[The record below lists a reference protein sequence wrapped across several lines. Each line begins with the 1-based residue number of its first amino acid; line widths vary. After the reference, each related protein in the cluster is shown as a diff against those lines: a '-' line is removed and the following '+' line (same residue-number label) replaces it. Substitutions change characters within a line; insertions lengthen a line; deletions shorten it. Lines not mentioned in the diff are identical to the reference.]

1 MLIFFSTIKCEI
13 PNWRLPTIFPLLLSQ
28 LKYFWNGAAETYLN
42 QAFYCICKI
51 YRNHIDEGAT
61 SQHSPCP
68 LPLHRCGCSEN
79 EMLYVH
85 TQSSLVSI
93 IYVKLLYVKCQ
104 QAGSEA
110 GSGHPTR
117 KTPTAAPQITLV
129 SQPHIQSAT
138 QYQLQAPSLSPCA
151 VSVAFS
157 VTDATQRRLKS

>member
-1 MLIFFSTIKCEI
+1 MWNSELAS
-13 PNWRLPTIFPLLLSQ
+13 PTIFPLLLSQ

-51 YRNHIDEGAT
+51 YRNHIDEGAP
-61 SQHSPCP
+61 SQHSPLP
-68 LPLHRCGCSEN
+68 LPRCGCSEN

-117 KTPTAAPQITLV
+117 KTPQITLCP
-129 SQPHIQSAT
+129 QPHLQSAT

>member
-1 MLIFFSTIKCEI
+1 MKFRTGVFY
-13 PNWRLPTIFPLLLSQ
+13 FQFLSQ

-51 YRNHIDEGAT
+51 YRNHIDEGAP

-68 LPLHRCGCSEN
+68 LARCGCSEN

-117 KTPTAAPQITLV
+117 KTPTAAPQITFL
-129 SQPHIQSAT
+129 PHTSPICHAVPVAGT
-138 QYQLQAPSLSPCA
+138 LTPSLSPPA

-157 VTDATQRRLKS
+157 VTDATQSRLKS